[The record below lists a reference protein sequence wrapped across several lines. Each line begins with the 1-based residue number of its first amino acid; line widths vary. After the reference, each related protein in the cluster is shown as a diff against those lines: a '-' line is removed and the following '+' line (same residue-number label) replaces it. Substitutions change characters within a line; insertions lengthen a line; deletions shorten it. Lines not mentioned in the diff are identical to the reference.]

1 MPKRWSVSRTPSPSS
16 EVRWCGSAFRRS
28 LTAKLA
34 RKIVDCAPLSVKAAK
49 ASVLAAMDLGCEKR
63 LIDAGRLHVEAYAS
77 LDAIEGP
84 RGFAEKRKP
93 AWKAGRS

>member
-1 MPKRWSVSRTPSPSS
+1 M
-16 EVRWCGSAFRRS
+16 
-28 LTAKLA
+28 
-34 RKIVDCAPLSVKAAK
+34 
-49 ASVLAAMDLGCEKR
+49 LAAMDLGCEKR